1 MKDWGDKSAKFY
13 FKTTNNV
20 NMFANN
26 NLIKYF
32 TLKYLVT
39 KQTKHCFYRT

>member
-1 MKDWGDKSAKFY
+1 MKDWGDKSAKV
-13 FKTTNNV
+13 FKTTINV

-32 TLKYLVT
+32 ILKYLVT